1 MKNILKYSYEIF
13 IVLFLLAAFYIAMK
27 TIIPPLAYYA
37 IAGAGAAYF
46 LIYKIAR
53 RMYMDTSHKALYVVS
68 SVIIAALIGMSI
80 LRLSLGGWKEIRIA
94 TQTLFYINIAI
105 MIYCFLK
112 AVEGRDY
119 LAHFAMIFFTAYLL
133 TRL

>member
-1 MKNILKYSYEIF
+1 MKNTLKYSYEVF

-27 TIIPPLAYYA
+27 TIIPPIAYY
-37 IAGAGAAYF
+37 IVAGAGAAYF
-46 LIYKIAR
+46 LLYKIAK
-53 RMYMDTSHKALYVVS
+53 RMYMDTSHKVLYVIS
-68 SVIIAALIGMSI
+68 SLIIAALIGMSV
-80 LRLSLGGWKEIRIA
+80 LRLYFGGWTEIRIA